1 MTTVRGRS
9 GRGGVVIQ
17 SDKAIVCGGSGS
29 RQVWP
34 PCEVGKWPEKK
45 EGKDGRR
52 GDITMML
59 I

>member
-1 MTTVRGRS
+1 MF
-9 GRGGVVIQ
+9 Q

-52 GDITMML
+52 EGKSIL
-59 I
+59 RISR

>member
-9 GRGGVVIQ
+9 GRGGVVFQ

-52 GDITMML
+52 GGNQY
-59 I
+59 